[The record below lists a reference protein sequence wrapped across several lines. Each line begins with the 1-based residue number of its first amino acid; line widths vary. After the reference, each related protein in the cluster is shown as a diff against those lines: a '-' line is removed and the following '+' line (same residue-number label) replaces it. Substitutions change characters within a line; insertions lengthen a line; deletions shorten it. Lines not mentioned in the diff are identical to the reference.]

1 MFLVKS
7 GSAVG
12 FGLSRWLGRS
22 RTGSVRLVFRTWTWS
37 KLHSGCKWIET
48 VHSPIGL
55 SDLIGRMNLNW
66 DVWSVL
72 ISLVLGLGHISWYQ
86 FALVTTITISRCLLS
101 SSRILPVVNQRR
113 ITLHQFV
120 SRQSQRRRRKDPK
133 SNLGTPSMALM
144 LARSHENDFAF
155 QALET
160 VDEALVTF
168 CGVFDGWSFRSS
180 CCLSD
185 RYIVCEVAVFLSC
198 LRYIESSTM
207 PMMDKVALLV
217 FAFFTELCRVSKD
230 QRKRASADLSVV
242 GTTDSEWLFFCPLD
256 RKYPSGNR
264 MNGATVAGY
273 WKVAEKTVRL
283 SQGALRS

>member
-1 MFLVKS
+1 
-7 GSAVG
+7 
-12 FGLSRWLGRS
+12 
-22 RTGSVRLVFRTWTWS
+22 
-37 KLHSGCKWIET
+37 
-48 VHSPIGL
+48 
-55 SDLIGRMNLNW
+55 
-66 DVWSVL
+66 
-72 ISLVLGLGHISWYQ
+72 
-86 FALVTTITISRCLLS
+86 
-101 SSRILPVVNQRR
+101 
-113 ITLHQFV
+113 
-120 SRQSQRRRRKDPK
+120 
-133 SNLGTPSMALM
+133 MALM
-144 LARSHENDFAF
+144 LAGSHENDFAF

-185 RYIVCEVAVFLSC
+185 RYIACVFLSC

>member
-1 MFLVKS
+1 MVEPCAAATAIIASKVEKIRRQTIDSNSSLVK
-7 GSAVG
+7 
-12 FGLSRWLGRS
+12 
-22 RTGSVRLVFRTWTWS
+22 
-37 KLHSGCKWIET
+37 
-48 VHSPIGL
+48 
-55 SDLIGRMNLNW
+55 
-66 DVWSVL
+66 
-72 ISLVLGLGHISWYQ
+72 
-86 FALVTTITISRCLLS
+86 LVTTITTTTISRQIFMCLLS

-185 RYIVCEVAVFLSC
+185 IYIACEVAVFLSC

-207 PMMDKVALLV
+207 LILYLSLDIPMMDKVALLV

-264 MNGATVAGY
+264 MNRATVAGY